1 MKPKFHYGGQA
12 LIEGVMMRG
21 QHHVAI
27 AVRRPDGDITVKA
40 QSLSS
45 IYVGRWRQWPMSRG
59 VIMLAET
66 FTLGLRALL
75 YSAKMAIGEEED
87 MPKGAATGAVVVAL
101 LFAVGLFFVLPYLLG
116 RFLIPQSA

>member
-101 LFAVGLFFVLPYLLG
+101 LFAVGLFFVL
-116 RFLIPQSA
+116 